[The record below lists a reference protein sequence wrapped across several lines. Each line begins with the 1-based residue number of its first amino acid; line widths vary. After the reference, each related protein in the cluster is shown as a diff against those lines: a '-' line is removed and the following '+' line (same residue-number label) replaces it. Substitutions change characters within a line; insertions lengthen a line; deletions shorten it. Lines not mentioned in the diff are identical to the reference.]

1 MSALSPSS
9 LSAILGLSRERVP
22 LGVQARGLGLRRH
35 DVKAAALD
43 YFKRGLIGEL
53 PSDDIRAGR
62 AFTWPEVTLPDAPD
76 FEPEAPVD
84 GEAVVPAEVVP
95 ATALPKLWNGKPLS
109 ERRLIAVE
117 VLAPVPPSARV
128 LSSFIG
134 EQLIALGYRGDRKS
148 VRVLMSGLRDLGF
161 VITYDVVAGGYWM
174 DSATRA
180 KWNGG
185 GNA

>member
-1 MSALSPSS
+1 MSALSSSS
-9 LSAILGLSRERVP
+9 LSAILRLSRERVP

-53 PSDDIRAGR
+53 PADDIRAGR
-62 AFTWPEVTLPDAPD
+62 AFTWPEVMLPDAPD
-76 FEPEAPVD
+76 FEPD
-84 GEAVVPAEVVP
+84 TPAEVKPETPAEEVP
-95 ATALPKLWNGKPLS
+95 AAEPLRMWDGKPLS
-109 ERRLIAVE
+109 ERRMIAVE
-117 VLAPVPPSARV
+117 AFAPVPPSARV

-134 EQLIALGYRGDRKS
+134 EQLIAHGYRGDRKS

-161 VITYDVVAGGYWM
+161 VINYDVVAGGYWM

-180 KWNGG
+180 KRNGG
-185 GNA
+185 GHA